1 MTDAPRAPE
10 SASGSFD
17 ACFLEHPAF
26 EIFEHSVRERLAAH
40 EHFPAPSEL
49 RALAADIPVARGLE
63 FAFELE
69 DSARVREAGGFDRFI
84 AETARIPTR
93 SGSYH
98 DLFGALIWLHFPL
111 LKRALHRLQLQ
122 QGAPAR
128 SPAQNAATHFDE
140 SGVLVVSSDERV
152 FQGLVDLNW
161 SEVLWQRRAA
171 LRETTRFLCFGH
183 GLLDALRVPHPKILG
198 MALFVRASVA
208 QLKLT
213 PSELRIRLDQ
223 KLSGCLAEAL
233 AEPGDLRPLPVLGIP
248 RWANAQTAAF
258 YDDEQYFRRARHK
271 PRAAAVATWVEL

>member
-1 MTDAPRAPE
+1 MTDARRAPG
-10 SASGSFD
+10 SARDSFD
-17 ACFLEHPAF
+17 ARFLEHPAF
-26 EIFEHSVRERLAAH
+26 EIFELSVRERLAAH
-40 EHFPAPSEL
+40 DHFPAPSEL

-93 SGSYH
+93 AGSHH

-111 LKRALHRLQLQ
+111 LKSALHRLQLAH
-122 QGAPAR
+122 GAPAR
-128 SPAQNAATHFDE
+128 GAAQNAATHFDE
-140 SGVLVVSSDERV
+140 SGVLVVSSDESV

-161 SEVLWQRRAA
+161 PELLWQRRAA
-171 LRETTRFLCFGH
+171 LGETTRFLGFGH

-208 QLKLT
+208 QLNLT

-223 KLSGCLAEAL
+223 KLSACLGEAL
-233 AEPGDLRPLPVLGIP
+233 AEPARLWPLPVLGVP
-248 RWANAQTAAF
+248 HWSRAQTAAF
-258 YDDEQYFRRARHK
+258 YDDEQYFRRARRR
-271 PRAAAVATWVEL
+271 PRATAVATWVEL